1 MVNDY
6 LPERWGKELK
16 LFKLRMHYRKKHIY
30 IGSYYVEKGA
40 QFGHHVRILHD
51 VQIRKTV
58 SIGDYSY
65 VEPYTTIISASIGK
79 YCSIGKCCQI
89 GPWEHPLNYM
99 TTSPQVLR
107 VILQRPDL
115 YQDLP
120 EKAEIGN
127 DVWIGSN
134 AIVMGGVKVGN
145 GAVIGAGAIV
155 TKDVP
160 SYAIVVGNPAKIIRY
175 RFQPEEIAWLESLSW
190 WDWTKDEIYGNKG
203 LFLDRENF
211 ISERERVGK
220 NGIKEKSVYL

>member
-1 MVNDY
+1 MLKNYV
-6 LPERWGKELK
+6 PERWGKEFN
-16 LFKLRMHYRKKHIY
+16 LFKQRMHYRKKHVY

-40 QFGHHVRILHD
+40 QFGRHVRILHD

-65 VEPYTTIISASIGK
+65 VEPYTTIVSASIGK

-89 GPWEHPLNYM
+89 GPWEHPTNYI

-107 VILQRPDL
+107 TIIQRIDL

-120 EKAEIGN
+120 AKAEIGN

-134 AIVMGGVKVGN
+134 AVVMGGVKIGD
-145 GAVIGAGAIV
+145 GAIIGAGTIV

-175 RFQPEEIAWLESLSW
+175 RFKPEEIEWLKGLNW
-190 WDWTKDEIYGNKG
+190 WDWPESKICANKK
-203 LFLDRENF
+203 LFLTQEKF
-211 ISERERVGK
+211 VLERIGRK
-220 NGIKEKSVYL
+220 WN